1 MIWRQAEPP
10 TNLHQTVP
18 PTPSFTHGGIEHEAT
33 NWAVLPELHPPAH
46 QGYYPQNTPSLTFNP
61 PTNDA
66 LPPSLHPQPDAAN
79 AHFYGF
85 PIQPFIPGS
94 PSVTTT
100 TSIASGPKFPIFSSI
115 FPDASRSPP
124 TTTISLQV
132 AFPSQKSF
140 GSPDFMPRMM
150 ENTAWGV
157 GARRKKSRG
166 RSDIAAVPSPLAVP
180 SVPDTVA
187 WKRKSSPILFRE
199 LGEMKRGGVNEAK
212 TSTASF
218 DNGCVCPPVALCFVD
233 ADPPFR

>member
-1 MIWRQAEPP
+1 MIWRQTEPP

-33 NWAVLPELHPPAH
+33 NRAVLPELHPPAR
-46 QGYYPQNTPSLTFNP
+46 QGYHPQNTPSRTFNP

-85 PIQPFIPGS
+85 PIQPSIPGS

-124 TTTISLQV
+124 TTPISLQV
-132 AFPSQKSF
+132 AFPSRKPF
-140 GSPDFMPRMM
+140 GSPNFTPRVM
-150 ENTAWGV
+150 ENTAWGE
-157 GARRKKSRG
+157 GALQKKSVG
-166 RSDIAAVPSPLAVP
+166 RSDIVVVPSPFAEP
-180 SVPDTVA
+180 PVPDTVA
-187 WKRKSSPILFRE
+187 WKRESSPILFRE
-199 LGEMKRGGVNEAK
+199 LGEMGRDGVNDAK
-212 TSTASF
+212 TSAASF
-218 DNGCVCPPVALCFVD
+218 DYRCDCMPMALCLVD